1 MSYSNYIKQRTESVK
16 NCLEELGCQPI
27 IFAGAGLS
35 RRYVNGPSW
44 IELLEAIAKKNPQV
58 KDNIAFLFQKYGS
71 LLEVGEQLIPD
82 FHSWAW
88 AEGKENFDESLFLPS
103 VEPSEFIKFFVS
115 QYIRGLTPEDVPKQV
130 SATLKKELD
139 QLQGIRPH
147 SIITTNYDTLCE
159 AIFPEYTRI
168 VGQKIIR
175 APGISVGE
183 IFKIHGC
190 VTDYKE
196 IVLTTSDYNSWTSK
210 KKYLSAKLLTYFLE
224 HPVLIVGY
232 GAQDPNVLAI
242 LRDIDEILACPG
254 SLVANIF
261 YLIYDDKL
269 TDASNP
275 PSDML
280 LDLGNGS
287 SMRVNA
293 VHAKDFSWVY
303 KAFEANSS
311 LENVNPKLLRALMAR
326 TYDLVRHDIPRMG
339 VQVDFATLE
348 QAVASDGSLPKLLGI
363 TGLNDPDMFN
373 ATYPYTLTAVAKKLG
388 YNTWH
393 HADQLNDRIVHDK
406 KVNVKTSDN
415 QYHIKVKA
423 GDKSNFNKYSEA
435 FVDLLRKVQKSLPY
449 EVNLKKKTKKT
460 T

>member
-1 MSYSNYIKQRTESVK
+1 MPYPEYIKQRTESVR
-16 NCLEELGCQPI
+16 NCLAELGCQPI

-35 RRYVNGPSW
+35 RRYINGPSW
-44 IELLEAIAKKNPQV
+44 IELLEAITKLNPQV
-58 KDNIAFLFQKYGS
+58 KDSIAFLYQKYGN
-71 LLEVGEQLIPD
+71 LLEVGEQLIPY
-82 FHSWAW
+82 FHAWAW
-88 AEGKENFDESLFLPS
+88 AEGKDNFDSGLFSPNIHQ
-103 VEPSEFIKFFVS
+103 SEFVKYFVAK
-115 QYIRGLTPEDVPKQV
+115 YVTDMTPDDLSKSL
-130 SATLKKELD
+130 SAALKIEIE
-139 QLQGIRPH
+139 QLRVIRPH

-159 AIFPEYTRI
+159 TIYPDYTRI

-175 APGISVGE
+175 ASGISVGE

-196 IVLTTSDYNSWTSK
+196 IVLTTSDYSSWTNK

-242 LRDIDEILACPG
+242 LKDIDEILACPG
-254 SLVANIF
+254 SLVSNIF
-261 YLIYDDKL
+261 YLIFDENLSDSSL
-269 TDASNP
+269 P

-293 VHAKDFSWVY
+293 IHANDFSWVY

-311 LENVNPKLLRALMAR
+311 MENVNPKLLRALMSR

-339 VQVDFATLE
+339 MQVDFATLE
-348 QAVASDGSLPKLLGI
+348 QVVASDGSLPKLLGI

-373 ATYPYTLTAVAKKLG
+373 ATYPYTLTAVGQKLG

-393 HADQLNDRIVHDK
+393 GADQLNALIK
-406 KVNVKTSDN
+406 KENNVDIKASDN

-423 GDKSNFNKYSEA
+423 GDKSEFNKYSEA
-435 FVDLLRKVQKSLPY
+435 FVELLRKVQNNLPY
-449 EVNLKKKTKKT
+449 DVSLNKKTKKAD
-460 T
+460 